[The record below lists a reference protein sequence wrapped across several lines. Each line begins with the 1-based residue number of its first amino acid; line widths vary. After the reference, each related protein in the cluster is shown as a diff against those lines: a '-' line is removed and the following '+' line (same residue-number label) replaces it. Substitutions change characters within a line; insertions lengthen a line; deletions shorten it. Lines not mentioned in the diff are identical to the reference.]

1 MHFQPLVCFISVVKQ
16 KARGLGGKECVSN
29 SQNSS
34 WPLSHPWTIF
44 VWSCEICLRSSL
56 RMIVCPVFF
65 LCCTGHSA
73 KIASIV
79 QHNEPYSVVCH
90 STCNLPELSI
100 YRRNERNMVAFFVQ
114 LPSFSKPRGTTGN
127 FVLHSAPAPHI
138 MVGNHT
144 LSKTPPSVQRC
155 VTSPELNRSCPKK
168 WSRSEKVITCMTGE
182 ESPTK
187 GDLITTYSQDKSG
200 QHRNVLRTK

>member
-1 MHFQPLVCFISVVKQ
+1 
-16 KARGLGGKECVSN
+16 
-29 SQNSS
+29 
-34 WPLSHPWTIF
+34 
-44 VWSCEICLRSSL
+44 
-56 RMIVCPVFF
+56 
-65 LCCTGHSA
+65 
-73 KIASIV
+73 
-79 QHNEPYSVVCH
+79 
-90 STCNLPELSI
+90 
-100 YRRNERNMVAFFVQ
+100 MVAFFVQ
-114 LPSFSKPRGTTGN
+114 LSSFSKPRGTTGN

-200 QHRNVLRTK
+200 QHRNVLRTKWDFSVCFPLAFYSFKSWHRSLFRGLVLDVPLHSRQHLSVDLKQNIFCLNFILSLVWLCFTNKTMSVFRAFMLNLIPTTYFVWSYFQGQSTIIIFFYISNWNIP

>member
-1 MHFQPLVCFISVVKQ
+1 M
-16 KARGLGGKECVSN
+16 
-29 SQNSS
+29 
-34 WPLSHPWTIF
+34 
-44 VWSCEICLRSSL
+44 
-56 RMIVCPVFF
+56 
-65 LCCTGHSA
+65 
-73 KIASIV
+73 
-79 QHNEPYSVVCH
+79 CH

-114 LPSFSKPRGTTGN
+114 LPSFSKPRRTTGN

-200 QHRNVLRTK
+200 QHRNVLRTKWDFSVCFPLAFYNFKSWHRSLFRCLVLDMCPCIHVSIFQ